1 MSLGI
6 VMQLCWS
13 GLKVLFLPCK
23 EENASQIVF
32 ALGDRLAELHRFS
45 RESVHPEL
53 SRRVYTVLSG

>member
-1 MSLGI
+1 
-6 VMQLCWS
+6 MQLCWS